1 MSDFIRHSIHCHG
14 YRGCDVGFDDDAC
27 TCGAT
32 LKYCQEEIE
41 RLQRLLDEV
50 DATVATTLFDLGLTG
65 VAMRFRESKSPLHQ
79 RLSMVLWMIAP
90 R

>member
-14 YRGCDVGFDDDAC
+14 YRGCDVGFDDDEC

-41 RLQRLLDEV
+41 RLRIENHHLRGLLETAV
-50 DATVATTLFDLGLTG
+50 DAHDCNGSVTKAWWEAARAAGGDDDSVA
-65 VAMRFRESKSPLHQ
+65 
-79 RLSMVLWMIAP
+79 
-90 R
+90 